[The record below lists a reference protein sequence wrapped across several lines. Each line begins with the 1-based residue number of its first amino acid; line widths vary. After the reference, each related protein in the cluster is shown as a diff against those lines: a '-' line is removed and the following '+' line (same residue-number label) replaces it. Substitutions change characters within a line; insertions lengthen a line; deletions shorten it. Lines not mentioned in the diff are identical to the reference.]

1 MGFSQGGCLVAEYL
15 ARGVG
20 ERLAAPAVLTGALIG
35 VGTATRETPRS
46 LRGFPLLL
54 ASGEKDSWVPATR
67 VHETAEVFRAAGA
80 TVRLEMSDEPE
91 HGVHDRA
98 LKAAGDL
105 IDQVIRTG

>member
-46 LRGFPLLL
+46 LLL